1 MARLSNTA
9 LQSFKDEL
17 KNRLSI
23 VDVVGEHVVLRKA
36 GANHS
41 GLCPFHSERSPSF
54 SVNEQKGMYHCF
66 GCKKGGDMISFV
78 MEIHGMDFKE
88 ALEELGERA
97 KLRLPQELTND
108 GSKDDPERAKMR
120 AEERE
125 KLQTA
130 LRLNR
135 FAAVFYR
142 DRLAQIP
149 EAQAYFQKRG
159 VDALASQ
166 GLGRN
171 FYLGAAPVGWDAL
184 ARHLDK
190 GKAPLPLAQE
200 LGLIRASQRGTG
212 HFDLFRGR
220 AMFPIIDMKGKV
232 VAFGGRTIPDL
243 APPVEDG
250 QKDSGPKYLNSS
262 ESFVFRKS
270 KVAYG
275 LFQAQKHIRE
285 QDEIIL
291 VEGYFDVLGLHAGGF
306 ENAVATCGT
315 ALTVDHL
322 SIFKRLGSRVVVLF
336 DSDSAGE
343 KATESAMELGLQ
355 QGWVLHGATLP
366 KGSDPDEIIFDRN
379 SGQPLAEGREQ
390 MRSILKDARPLI
402 DVRIAEAV
410 SAAADGPEALSL
422 SIKKVGGW
430 LKLFADPIG
439 REVRVRSTAQAL
451 GIEPRLLL
459 SSMGEVG
466 RGMGIGA
473 GPSIMGRPAPAPR
486 GPAHGASVGPGVRPS
501 GQPHVPA
508 RPASPSL
515 TKREQIVLRG
525 LAWGKE
531 FSELL
536 AKSRAQM
543 PPGTGLWELFEHPSA
558 RQWVEQVASDPSNL
572 VRLREAPETLISGIS
587 SRQVLTTITEA
598 LVAPEPLHSLEE
610 FQRALQGQ
618 LKRAWVRFSQ
628 HIKKALAAAEASE
641 DAELQAKLM
650 KEIIDVQRKIQEF
663 TSFYDEAE

>member
-1 MARLSNTA
+1 VARISNTA

-66 GCKKGGDMISFV
+66 GCKKGGDMISFIQ
-78 MEIHGMDFKE
+78 EIHGIGFME
-88 ALEELGERA
+88 ALEELAERA
-97 KLRLPQELTND
+97 KMRLPQELSD
-108 GSKDDPERAKMR
+108 AGSKDDPERAKMR
-120 AEERE
+120 EEERQ

-135 FAAVFYR
+135 FAAAFYR
-142 DRLAQIP
+142 ERLAQMP

-159 VDALASQ
+159 IDSLATQ

-171 FYLGAAPVGWDAL
+171 FYLGAAPTGWDAL
-184 ARHLDK
+184 AKHLDK

-200 LGLIRASQRGTG
+200 LGLIRTSQRGMG

-220 AMFPIIDMKGKV
+220 AMFPILDMKGKV
-232 VAFGGRTIPDL
+232 VAFGGRTIPEL
-243 APPVEDG
+243 APPIEEG

-270 KVAYG
+270 KIAYG

-315 ALTVDHL
+315 ALTVEHL
-322 SIFKRLGSRVVVLF
+322 NLFKRLGSGVILLF
-336 DSDSAGE
+336 DSDRAGE
-343 KATESAMELGLQ
+343 DATDRAMELGLQ

-366 KGSDPDEIIFDRN
+366 KGSDPDEIIFDRH
-379 SGQPLAEGREQ
+379 SGQPLPEGREQ
-390 MRSILKDARPLI
+390 MRTILKAAKPLI

-410 SAAADGPEALSL
+410 SGAAGGPEALSL
-422 SIKKVGGW
+422 SIKRIGGW

-439 REVRVRSTAQAL
+439 REVRVRSSAQAL

-459 SSMGEVG
+459 SSMGDVG
-466 RGMGIGA
+466 RSIGGA
-473 GPSIMGRPAPAPR
+473 PPSIGRPAPAPW
-486 GPAHGASVGPGVRPS
+486 GPAS
-501 GQPHVPA
+501 GITAGTQKGSPPA
-508 RPASPSL
+508 GEPTRTGTPVLS
-515 TKREQIVLRG
+515 KREQIVLRG
-525 LAWGKE
+525 LTWGRE
-531 FSELL
+531 FSDLL

-543 PPGTGLWELFEHPSA
+543 PPGMGMWDLFEHPSA
-558 RQWVEQVASDPSNL
+558 RQWVEQVSSDPANL
-572 VRLREAPETLISGIS
+572 ARLREAPETLISTID

-598 LVAPEPLHSLEE
+598 LVAAESLHTEEE
-610 FQRALQGQ
+610 FQRALQSQ

-628 HIKKALAAAEASE
+628 HIKRSLAAAEASE

>member
-1 MARLSNTA
+1 MARISDSA
-9 LQSFKDEL
+9 LQTFKQEL
-17 KNRLSI
+17 RNRLSI

-78 MEIHGMDFKE
+78 QEIHGIGFME
-88 ALEELGERA
+88 ALEELAERA
-97 KLRLPQELTND
+97 KMRLPQELSGAGTR
-108 GSKDDPERAKMR
+108 DDPERAKMR
-120 AEERE
+120 EEERQ

-135 FAAVFYR
+135 FAAAYYR
-142 DRLAQIP
+142 ERLAQIP

-159 VDALASQ
+159 IDSLATQ

-171 FYLGAAPVGWDAL
+171 FYLGAAPVGWDGL
-184 ARHLDK
+184 AKHLEK

-200 LGLIRASQRGTG
+200 LGLIRASQRGMG

-220 AMFPIIDMKGKV
+220 AIFPILDMKGKV
-232 VAFGGRTIPDL
+232 VAFGGRTIPEL
-243 APPVEDG
+243 APPPEEG
-250 QKDSGPKYLNSS
+250 AKDSGPKYLNSS

-285 QDEIIL
+285 QDEILL

-322 SIFKRLGSRVVVLF
+322 QIFKRLGSRVVVLF
-336 DSDSAGE
+336 DSDRAGE
-343 KATESAMELGLQ
+343 EATDRAMELGLQ

-366 KGSDPDEIIFDRN
+366 KGSDPDEIIFDRET
-379 SGQPLAEGREQ
+379 GQPLPEGRER
-390 MRSILKDARPLI
+390 MRSILQEARPLI
-402 DVRIAEAV
+402 DVRISEAV
-410 SAAADGPEALSL
+410 REAAGGPEALSL
-422 SIKKVGGW
+422 AIKKVGGW
-430 LKLFADPIG
+430 LKLFSDPIG
-439 REVRVRSTAQAL
+439 REVRLRSTAQAL

-459 SSMGEVG
+459 ASMGEATG
-466 RGMGIGA
+466 RASLSSGA
-473 GPSIMGRPAPAPR
+473 PGRTPSGGSGPSTSPSAPR
-486 GPAHGASVGPGVRPS
+486 QKGAAPSTRRTPALS
-501 GQPHVPA
+501 
-508 RPASPSL
+508 
-515 TKREQIVLRG
+515 KREQVLLRG
-525 LAWGKE
+525 LVWGRE

-536 AKSRAQM
+536 AKIRAQL
-543 PPGTGLWELFEHPSA
+543 PPGMGLCELFEHPSA
-558 RQWVEQVASDPSNL
+558 SRWVESLASDPANL
-572 VRLREAPETLISGIS
+572 SRLREAPETFISGMEPG
-587 SRQVLTTITEA
+587 QVLTTITEA
-598 LVAPEPLHSLEE
+598 LVAQDPLHTVEE
-610 FQRALQGQ
+610 FQGAAGTQ
-618 LKRAWVRFSQ
+618 LRRAWVRFSQ
-628 HIKKALAAAEASE
+628 HIKQSLAAAEASR

>member
-1 MARLSNTA
+1 VARISDTA
-9 LQSFKDEL
+9 LQDFKQEL

-54 SVNEQKGMYHCF
+54 SVNELKGMYHCF

-78 MEIHGMDFKE
+78 MEIHGIDFKE
-88 ALEELGERA
+88 ALEELSERA
-97 KLRLPQELTND
+97 KMRLPQQLSNY

-120 AEERE
+120 EEERE

-135 FAAVFYR
+135 YAAAFYR
-142 DRLAQIP
+142 DRLAQMP

-159 VDALASQ
+159 IDSLATQ

-171 FYLGAAPVGWDAL
+171 FYLGAAPTGWDAL
-184 ARHLDK
+184 AKHLDK

-200 LGLIRASQRGTG
+200 LGLIRASQRGMG
-212 HFDLFRGR
+212 QFDLFRGR

-232 VAFGGRTIPDL
+232 VAFGGRTIPEL
-243 APPVEDG
+243 APPVEEG

-322 SIFKRLGSRVVVLF
+322 NIFKRLGSRIVLLF
-336 DSDSAGE
+336 DSDRAGE
-343 KATESAMELGLQ
+343 DATDRAMELGLQ

-379 SGQPLAEGREQ
+379 SGKPLPEGREQ
-390 MRSILKDARPLI
+390 MRSILKEAKPLI

-410 SAAADGPEALSL
+410 SAAAGGPEDLSL
-422 SIKKVGGW
+422 SIKRIGGW

-466 RGMGIGA
+466 RNSGG
-473 GPSIMGRPAPAPR
+473 GPSIGRPAPAPQ
-486 GPAHGASVGPGVRPS
+486 GPASGMPAGPQKGPS
-501 GQPHVPA
+501 SAGGPA
-508 RPASPSL
+508 RTGGAPVLS
-515 TKREQIVLRG
+515 KREQIVLRG
-525 LAWGKE
+525 LAWGRE
-531 FSELL
+531 FSDLL
-536 AKSRAQM
+536 AKNRAQM
-543 PPGTGLWELFEHPSA
+543 PPGMGLWELFEHPSA
-558 RQWVEQVASDPSNL
+558 RQWVEQVSSDPANL
-572 VRLREAPETLISGIS
+572 ARLREAPETLISGIN

-598 LVAPEPLHSLEE
+598 LVAAEPLHTEEE
-610 FQRALQGQ
+610 FQRALQSQ

-628 HIKKALAAAEASE
+628 HIKKSLAAAEASE

>member
-1 MARLSNTA
+1 VARISDSA
-9 LQSFKDEL
+9 LQNFKQEL

-54 SVNEQKGMYHCF
+54 SVNEQKGMFHCF

-78 MEIHGMDFKE
+78 MEIHGIDFKE
-88 ALEELGERA
+88 ALEELAERA
-97 KLRLPQELTND
+97 KMRLPQELTNH

-120 AEERE
+120 EEERE

-135 FAAVFYR
+135 FSAAFYR
-142 DRLAQIP
+142 ERLAQMP

-159 VDALASQ
+159 IDALATQ

-171 FYLGAAPVGWDAL
+171 FYLGAAPTGWDAL
-184 ARHLDK
+184 AKYLDK
-190 GKAPLPLAQE
+190 GKAPMPLAQE
-200 LGLIRASQRGTG
+200 LGLVRASQRGTG
-212 HFDLFRGR
+212 QFDLFRGR

-232 VAFGGRTIPDL
+232 VAFGGRTIPEL
-243 APPVEDG
+243 APPVEEG

-315 ALTVDHL
+315 ALTIDHL
-322 SIFKRLGSRVVVLF
+322 NIFKRLGSRIVLLF
-336 DSDSAGE
+336 DSDRAGE
-343 KATESAMELGLQ
+343 DATDRAMELGLQ

-366 KGSDPDEIIFDRN
+366 KGSDPDEIIFDRH
-379 SGQPLAEGREQ
+379 SGKPLPEGREE
-390 MRSILKDARPLI
+390 MRAILKNAKPLI
-402 DVRIAEAV
+402 DVRISEAV
-410 SAAADGPEALSL
+410 SAAAGGPEDLSL
-422 SIKKVGGW
+422 SIKKIGGW
-430 LKLFADPIG
+430 LKGFADPIG

-459 SSMGEVG
+459 SSMGDAG
-466 RGMGIGA
+466 RTTGA
-473 GPSIMGRPAPAPR
+473 ASSTIGRPASAPR
-486 GPAHGASVGPGVRPS
+486 GQAPGVPPGAGARPQ
-501 GQPHVPA
+501 GQVNAPA
-508 RPASPSL
+508 RAPVLS
-515 TKREQIVLRG
+515 KREQIVLRG
-525 LAWGKE
+525 LAWGRE
-531 FSELL
+531 FSDLL
-536 AKSRAQM
+536 AKNRAQM
-543 PPGTGLWELFEHPSA
+543 PPGMGLWELFEHPSA
-558 RQWVEQVASDPSNL
+558 RQWVEQVASDPANL
-572 VRLREAPETLISGIS
+572 ARLREAPETLISGIS

-598 LVAPEPLHSLEE
+598 LVASEPLQTQEE
-610 FQRALQGQ
+610 FQRALQSQ

>member
-1 MARLSNTA
+1 MARISDSA
-9 LQSFKDEL
+9 LQGFKQEL

-54 SVNEQKGMYHCF
+54 SVNEQKGMFHCF

-78 MEIHGMDFKE
+78 MEIHGIDFKE
-88 ALEELGERA
+88 ALEELAERA
-97 KLRLPQELTND
+97 KVRLPQELTNY

-120 AEERE
+120 EEERE

-135 FAAVFYR
+135 FAAAFYR
-142 DRLAQIP
+142 ERLAQMP

-159 VDALASQ
+159 IDSLATQ

-171 FYLGAAPVGWDAL
+171 FYLGAAPTGWDAL
-184 ARHLDK
+184 AKHLDK

-200 LGLIRASQRGTG
+200 LGLIRASQRGMG
-212 HFDLFRGR
+212 QFDLFRGR

-232 VAFGGRTIPDL
+232 VAFGGRTIPEL
-243 APPVEDG
+243 APPVEEG

-322 SIFKRLGSRVVVLF
+322 NIFKRLGSRVVLLF
-336 DSDSAGE
+336 DSDRAGE
-343 KATESAMELGLQ
+343 DATDRAMELGLQ

-366 KGSDPDEIIFDRN
+366 KGSDPDEIIFDRH
-379 SGQPLAEGREQ
+379 SGKPLPEGREQ
-390 MRSILKDARPLI
+390 MRAILKEAKPLI

-410 SAAADGPEALSL
+410 SEASGGPEALSL

-439 REVRVRSTAQAL
+439 REVRVRSSAQAL

-466 RGMGIGA
+466 RSSGGA
-473 GPSIMGRPAPAPR
+473 PSVGRPAQAPR
-486 GPAHGASVGPGVRPS
+486 GPGSGMPSRPQKS
-501 GQPHVPA
+501 LQSAGGPA
-508 RPASPSL
+508 RPGSPIL

-531 FSELL
+531 FSDLL

-543 PPGTGLWELFEHPSA
+543 PPGMGLWELFEHPSA
-558 RQWVEQVASDPSNL
+558 RQWVEQLASDPANL
-572 VRLREAPETLISGIS
+572 ARLREAPETLISGID

-598 LVAPEPLHSLEE
+598 LVAAEPLHTEEE
-610 FQRALQGQ
+610 FQRALQNQ
-618 LKRAWVRFSQ
+618 LRRAWVRFSQ

-663 TSFYDEAE
+663 TSFYEEAE